1 MRMWMVDPRLM
12 CRSHLLGEHKELH
25 MLVGSVRIG
34 RSLRGHIERGQ
45 FELASLPARH
55 AALAAEIERRNWNHM
70 SPLLESVADRYLWA
84 ACCAKQ
90 PDGGGRVN
98 AAKSLELLRSRCAE
112 CSELEDA

>member
-70 SPLLESVADRYLWA
+70 SPCLKVRPTAICGRPAVPSSLTA
-84 ACCAKQ
+84 AGALMQQK
-90 PDGGGRVN
+90 V
-98 AAKSLELLRSRCAE
+98 
-112 CSELEDA
+112 